1 MPFETPLALVA
12 LLSVIPL
19 IVLYMLRPKPK
30 VLSIPSLMFV
40 LKLERERK
48 RVYASLTK
56 IVQDPLF
63 LIQLLML
70 ILLSIAAAGYY
81 FTSQEPL
88 SGEHTVLVLDTSASM
103 QTESRFAEALG
114 AADGY
119 VSKKNSIILA
129 SDVPLLAL
137 EGGDAA
143 AAKNILKVV
152 KPGAG
157 TADLSA
163 AITTGMRLLSKEGGR
178 IIVISD
184 FTNSKGDDPVASK
197 SLAESYGIKV
207 NFVKVGKPID
217 NIGIINGWIEAADG
231 KYSYT
236 GVIKNYGKQNKNV
249 VIYTGRGSSKGSSTS
264 FTLDVPAGGTN
275 QFTLG
280 NLGPGTTNVKLG
292 VEDNL
297 PVDNQA
303 YISIPETSEQH
314 VLYVTDNG
322 KLPSRTALSLLPNSK
337 LTVLQAVPSNLDNYT
352 LVVLAQKETP
362 IANDSIERVENY
374 VRNGGNAVFIASEAL
389 APDKT
394 EVNLV
399 KILPVK
405 PIEVENDENGLG
417 IKEVQQSSITRD
429 IKTDEISVH
438 KYLNATGRTG
448 STTLVALENN
458 VPIISYWQVGKGTV
472 FYLGFN
478 DELMSTTQN
487 SLIET
492 SNVNA
497 TNNVKSTSN
506 TSATNSLNVTGNT
519 NVTSSV
525 NKMDSGSEAWNNFH
539 NLPEYP
545 VFWIKLVQWLG
556 GTGDISEYN
565 LKTGTVTSLSKTEEI
580 RTPSKTFTS
589 NRVIFDEAG
598 IYEISG
604 KRIATNLYSDRESD
618 TTIDASDLIKRAT
631 AAENEPKL
639 VRADTYTAK
648 KDITNYLI
656 GIMFL
661 LLLLEILIV
670 RQRGE
675 L

>member
-1 MPFETPLALVA
+1 MPFETPLALAA

-19 IVLYMLRPKPK
+19 IVIYMLRPKPK

-63 LIQLLML
+63 LVQLLML

-81 FTSQEPL
+81 YTSQEPL

-103 QTESRFAEALG
+103 QVESRFADAVG
-114 AADGY
+114 IADGY

-129 SDVPLLAL
+129 SDTPLLAL
-137 EGGDAA
+137 ESGGAS
-143 AAKNILKVV
+143 AAKDILNQV

-163 AITTGMRLLSKEGGR
+163 AITTGMRLLSREGGR
-178 IIVISD
+178 IIVVSD

-207 NFVKVGKPID
+207 NFVKVGKPAD
-217 NIGIINGWIEAADG
+217 NIGIINGWIEATDG
-231 KYSYT
+231 NYGYT
-236 GVIKNYGKQNKNV
+236 GVIKNYRDHNESV
-249 VIYTGRGSSKGSSTS
+249 EVDTGRAASGNSSTS
-264 FTLDVPAGGTN
+264 FSLDVPAGGTN

-280 NLGPGTTNVKLG
+280 NLGPGITTVRLNVK
-292 VEDNL
+292 DSL

-303 YISIPETSEQH
+303 YISIPDASQQRI
-314 VLYVTDNG
+314 LYVTDNG
-322 KLPSRTALSLLPNSK
+322 KLPSKTALSLLPNSN
-337 LTVLQAVPSNLDNYT
+337 LSVLKSVPSDLENYT
-352 LVVLAQKETP
+352 LVVLAEKETP
-362 IANDSIERVENY
+362 IANDSVGRIENY
-374 VRNGGNAVFIASEAL
+374 VRNGGNAVFIASGAL
-389 APDKT
+389 TPEKT
-394 EVNLV
+394 EVNLI

-405 PIEVENDENGLG
+405 PLEVANEENGLEV
-417 IKEVQQSSITRD
+417 KEVQQSSITRD
-429 IKTDEISVH
+429 IKIDEISVR
-438 KYLNATGRTG
+438 KYLNATERTG
-448 STTLVALENN
+448 STTLVALKNG
-458 VPIISYWQVGKGTV
+458 VPLLSYWQVGKGTV
-472 FYLGFN
+472 FYMGLN
-478 DELMSTTQN
+478 DEFGN
-487 SLIET
+487 ET
-492 SNVNA
+492 
-497 TNNVKSTSN
+497 
-506 TSATNSLNVTGNT
+506 
-519 NVTSSV
+519 
-525 NKMDSGSEAWNNFH
+525 WNNFH

-545 VFWIKLVQWLG
+545 VFWIKLIQWVG

-565 LKTGTVTSLSKTEEI
+565 LKTGTLTSLSKTEEI

-604 KRIATNLYSDRESD
+604 KKIAANLYSDRESN
-618 TTIDASDLIKRAT
+618 TTVDASELIQRAVV
-631 AAENEPKL
+631 EDKSKL
-639 VRADTYTAK
+639 VRADSYTAK

-661 LLLLEILIV
+661 LILLELLIV

>member
-1 MPFETPLALVA
+1 MPFETPLALAA

-19 IVLYMLRPKPK
+19 IVIYMLRPKPK
-30 VLSIPSLMFV
+30 VLFIPSLMFV

-63 LIQLLML
+63 LVQLLML

-81 FTSQEPL
+81 YTSQEPL

-103 QTESRFAEALG
+103 QVESRFADAVG
-114 AADGY
+114 IADGY

-129 SDVPLLAL
+129 SDTPLLAL
-137 EGGDAA
+137 ESGGAS
-143 AAKNILKVV
+143 AAKDILNQV

-163 AITTGMRLLSKEGGR
+163 AITTGMRFLSREGGR
-178 IIVISD
+178 IIVVSD

-207 NFVKVGKPID
+207 NFVKVGKPAD
-217 NIGIINGWIEAADG
+217 NIGIINGWIEATDG
-231 KYSYT
+231 NYGYT
-236 GVIKNYGKQNKNV
+236 GVIKNYRDRNESV
-249 VIYTGRGSSKGSSTS
+249 EVDTGRAASGNSSTS
-264 FTLDVPAGGTN
+264 FSLDVPAGGTN

-280 NLGPGTTNVKLG
+280 NLGLGITTVRLNVK
-292 VEDNL
+292 DSL

-303 YISIPETSEQH
+303 YISIPDASQQRI
-314 VLYVTDNG
+314 LYVTDNG
-322 KLPSRTALSLLPNSK
+322 KLPSKTALSLLPNSN
-337 LTVLQAVPSNLDNYT
+337 LSVLKSVPADLENYT
-352 LVVLAQKETP
+352 LVVLAEKETP
-362 IANDSIERVENY
+362 IANDSVGRIENY
-374 VRNGGNAVFIASEAL
+374 VRNGGNAVFIASGAL
-389 APDKT
+389 TPEKT
-394 EVNLV
+394 EVNLI

-405 PIEVENDENGLG
+405 PLEVANEENGLEV
-417 IKEVQQSSITRD
+417 KEVQQSSITRD
-429 IKTDEISVH
+429 IKIDEISVR
-438 KYLNATGRTG
+438 KYLNATERTG
-448 STTLVALENN
+448 STTLVALKNG
-458 VPIISYWQVGKGTV
+458 VPLLSYWQVGRGTV
-472 FYLGFN
+472 FYMGLN
-478 DELMSTTQN
+478 DEFGN
-487 SLIET
+487 ET
-492 SNVNA
+492 
-497 TNNVKSTSN
+497 
-506 TSATNSLNVTGNT
+506 
-519 NVTSSV
+519 
-525 NKMDSGSEAWNNFH
+525 WNNFH

-545 VFWIKLVQWLG
+545 VFWIKLVQWVG

-565 LKTGTVTSLSKTEEI
+565 LKTGTLTSLSKTEEI

-604 KRIATNLYSDRESD
+604 KKIAANLYSDRESN
-618 TTIDASDLIKRAT
+618 TTVDASELIQRAVV
-631 AAENEPKL
+631 EDKSKL
-639 VRADTYTAK
+639 VRADSYTAK

-661 LLLLEILIV
+661 LILLELLIV

>member
-1 MPFETPLALVA
+1 MPFETPLALAA

-19 IVLYMLRPKPK
+19 IVIYMLRPKPK

-63 LIQLLML
+63 LVQLLML

-81 FTSQEPL
+81 YTSQEPL

-103 QTESRFAEALG
+103 QVESRFADAVG
-114 AADGY
+114 IADGY

-129 SDVPLLAL
+129 SDTPLLAL
-137 EGGDAA
+137 ESGGAS
-143 AAKNILKVV
+143 AAKDILNQV

-163 AITTGMRLLSKEGGR
+163 AITTGMRLLSREGGR
-178 IIVISD
+178 IIVVSD

-207 NFVKVGKPID
+207 NFVKVGKPAD
-217 NIGIINGWIEAADG
+217 NIGIINGWIEATDG
-231 KYSYT
+231 NYGYT
-236 GVIKNYGKQNKNV
+236 GVIKNYRDRNESV
-249 VIYTGRGSSKGSSTS
+249 EVDTGRAASGNSSTS
-264 FTLDVPAGGTN
+264 FSLDVPAGGTN

-280 NLGPGTTNVKLG
+280 NLGPGITTVRLNVK
-292 VEDNL
+292 DSL

-303 YISIPETSEQH
+303 YISIPDASQQRI
-314 VLYVTDNG
+314 LYVTDNG
-322 KLPSRTALSLLPNSK
+322 KLPSKTALSLLPNSN
-337 LTVLQAVPSNLDNYT
+337 LSVLKSVPSDLENYT
-352 LVVLAQKETP
+352 LVVLAEKETP
-362 IANDSIERVENY
+362 IANDSVGRIENY
-374 VRNGGNAVFIASEAL
+374 VRNGGNAVFIASGAL
-389 APDKT
+389 TPEKT
-394 EVNLV
+394 EVNLI

-405 PIEVENDENGLG
+405 PLEVANEENGLEV
-417 IKEVQQSSITRD
+417 KEVQQSSITRD
-429 IKTDEISVH
+429 IKIDEISVR
-438 KYLNATGRTG
+438 KYLNATERTG
-448 STTLVALENN
+448 STTLVALKNG
-458 VPIISYWQVGKGTV
+458 VPLLSYWQVGRGTV
-472 FYLGFN
+472 FYMGLN
-478 DELMSTTQN
+478 DEFGN
-487 SLIET
+487 ET
-492 SNVNA
+492 
-497 TNNVKSTSN
+497 
-506 TSATNSLNVTGNT
+506 
-519 NVTSSV
+519 
-525 NKMDSGSEAWNNFH
+525 WNNFH

-545 VFWIKLVQWLG
+545 VFWIKLVQWVG

-565 LKTGTVTSLSKTEEI
+565 LKTGTLTSLSKTEEI

-604 KRIATNLYSDRESD
+604 KKIAANLYSDRESNA
-618 TTIDASDLIKRAT
+618 TVDASELIQRAVV
-631 AAENEPKL
+631 EDKSKL
-639 VRADTYTAK
+639 VRADSYTAK

-661 LLLLEILIV
+661 LILLELLIV

>member
-1 MPFETPLALVA
+1 MPFGTPLALLA

-19 IVLYMLRPKPK
+19 IILYMLRPKPK

-81 FTSQEPL
+81 YTSEEPL

-103 QTESRFAEALG
+103 QVEPRFADAVG
-114 AADGY
+114 IANSY

-129 SDVPLLAL
+129 SDTPLLAL
-137 EGGDAA
+137 EVGDASA
-143 AAKNILKVV
+143 AQNILKQV

-163 AITTGMRLLSKEGGR
+163 AITSGMRLLSKEGGK
-178 IIVISD
+178 IIVVSD
-184 FTNSKGDDPVASK
+184 FTNWKGDDPVASK

-207 NFVKVGKPID
+207 TFEKVGKPAD
-217 NIGIINGWIEAADG
+217 NIGIINGWIEAAEG

-236 GVIKNYGKQNKNV
+236 GVIKNYLDHNENV
-249 VIYTGRGSSKGSSTS
+249 EIDSGRGNSGNSSTS
-264 FTLDVPAGGTN
+264 FSLAVPAGGTN

-280 NLGPGTTNVKLG
+280 NLEPGITTVKLNTK
-292 VEDNL
+292 DNL

-303 YISIPETSEQH
+303 YISIPDTSEQRI
-314 VLYVTDNG
+314 LYVTDDG
-322 KLPSRTALSLLPNSK
+322 KLPSKTALSLLPNSN
-337 LTVLQAVPSNLDNYT
+337 LTVLNSVPSDLNNYT

-362 IANDSIERVENY
+362 IANNSVDRIESY
-374 VRNGGNAVFIASEAL
+374 VRNGGNAVFIASGAL

-394 EVNLV
+394 DVSLI

-405 PIEVENDENGLG
+405 PIEIASEEKGLEV
-417 IKEVQQSSITRD
+417 KEVQQSSITRD
-429 IKTDEISVH
+429 IKTDEISVR
-438 KYLNATGRTG
+438 KYLNATERTG
-448 STTLVALENN
+448 STTLMALKNG
-458 VPIISYWQVGKGTV
+458 VPLLSYWQVGKGTV
-472 FYLGFN
+472 FYMGFN
-478 DELMSTTQN
+478 DELGNLLQDSGTETN
-487 SLIET
+487 T
-492 SNVNA
+492 SNE
-497 TNNVKSTSN
+497 
-506 TSATNSLNVTGNT
+506 TNSSNQMN
-519 NVTSSV
+519 SSIEM
-525 NKMDSGSEAWNNFH
+525 NSGSGTWNNFH

-545 VFWIKLVQWLG
+545 VFWIKFVQWIG

-565 LKTGTVTSLSKTEEI
+565 LKTGTLTALSKTGEI
-580 RTPSKTFTS
+580 RTPTKTFTS

-598 IYEISG
+598 IYEIAG
-604 KRIATNLYSDRESD
+604 KKIATNLYSDKESD
-618 TTIDASDLIKRAT
+618 TRVDASELIRKAV
-631 AAENEPKL
+631 ADDKPK
-639 VRADTYTAK
+639 VVKADTYTSK
-648 KDITNYLI
+648 KEITDYLI
-656 GIMFL
+656 VIMFL

>member
-1 MPFETPLALVA
+1 MPFETPLALAA

-19 IVLYMLRPKPK
+19 IVIYMLRPKPK

-63 LIQLLML
+63 LVQLLML
-70 ILLSIAAAGYY
+70 ILLFIAAAGYY
-81 FTSQEPL
+81 YTSQEPL

-103 QTESRFAEALG
+103 QVESRFADAVG
-114 AADGY
+114 IADGY

-129 SDVPLLAL
+129 SDTPLLAL
-137 EGGDAA
+137 ESGGAS
-143 AAKNILKVV
+143 AAKDILYQV

-163 AITTGMRLLSKEGGR
+163 AITTGMRLLSREGGR
-178 IIVISD
+178 IIVVSD

-207 NFVKVGKPID
+207 NFVKVGKPAD
-217 NIGIINGWIEAADG
+217 NIGIINGWIEATDG
-231 KYSYT
+231 NYGYT
-236 GVIKNYGKQNKNV
+236 GVIKNYRDHNESV
-249 VIYTGRGSSKGSSTS
+249 EVDTGRAASGNSSTS
-264 FTLDVPAGGTN
+264 FSLDVPAGGTN

-280 NLGPGTTNVKLG
+280 NLGPGITTVQLNVK
-292 VEDNL
+292 DSL
-297 PVDNQA
+297 PFDNQA
-303 YISIPETSEQH
+303 YISIPDASEQRI
-314 VLYVTDNG
+314 LYVTDNG
-322 KLPSRTALSLLPNSK
+322 KLPSKTALSLLPNSN
-337 LTVLQAVPSNLDNYT
+337 LSVLKSVPADLNNYS
-352 LVVLAQKETP
+352 LVVLAEKETP
-362 IANDSIERVENY
+362 IANDSVGRIENY
-374 VRNGGNAVFIASEAL
+374 VRNGGNAIFIASGAL
-389 APDKT
+389 TPEKT
-394 EVNLV
+394 EVNLI

-405 PIEVENDENGLG
+405 PLEVANEENGLE

-429 IKTDEISVH
+429 IKIDEISVR
-438 KYLNATGRTG
+438 KYLNATERTG
-448 STTLVALENN
+448 STTLVALKNG
-458 VPIISYWQVGKGTV
+458 VPLLSYWQVGRGTV
-472 FYLGFN
+472 FYMGLN
-478 DELMSTTQN
+478 DEFGN
-487 SLIET
+487 ET
-492 SNVNA
+492 
-497 TNNVKSTSN
+497 
-506 TSATNSLNVTGNT
+506 
-519 NVTSSV
+519 
-525 NKMDSGSEAWNNFH
+525 WNNFH

-545 VFWIKLVQWLG
+545 VFWIKLVQWVG

-565 LKTGTVTSLSKTEEI
+565 LKTGTLTSLSKTEEI

-604 KRIATNLYSDRESD
+604 KKIAANLYSDRESNA
-618 TTIDASDLIKRAT
+618 TVDAFELIQRAVV
-631 AAENEPKL
+631 EDKSKL
-639 VRADTYTAK
+639 VRADSYTAK

-661 LLLLEILIV
+661 LILLELLIV

>member
-1 MPFETPLALVA
+1 MPFETPLALAA

-19 IVLYMLRPKPK
+19 IVIYMLRPKPK

-40 LKLERERK
+40 LKLEKERK

-63 LIQLLML
+63 LVQLLML
-70 ILLSIAAAGYY
+70 ILLFIAAAGYY
-81 FTSQEPL
+81 YTSQEPL

-103 QTESRFAEALG
+103 QVESRFADAVG
-114 AADGY
+114 IADGY

-129 SDVPLLAL
+129 SDTPLLAL
-137 EGGDAA
+137 ESGGAS
-143 AAKNILKVV
+143 AAKDILYQV

-163 AITTGMRLLSKEGGR
+163 AITTGMRLLSREGGR
-178 IIVISD
+178 IIVVSD

-207 NFVKVGKPID
+207 NFVKVGKPAD
-217 NIGIINGWIEAADG
+217 NIGIINGWIEATDG
-231 KYSYT
+231 NYGYT
-236 GVIKNYGKQNKNV
+236 GVIKNYRDHNESV
-249 VIYTGRGSSKGSSTS
+249 EVDTGRAASGNSSTS
-264 FTLDVPAGGTN
+264 FSLDVPAGGTN

-280 NLGPGTTNVKLG
+280 NLGPGITTVQLNVK
-292 VEDNL
+292 DSL
-297 PVDNQA
+297 PFDNQA
-303 YISIPETSEQH
+303 YISIPDASEQRI
-314 VLYVTDNG
+314 LYVTDNG
-322 KLPSRTALSLLPNSK
+322 KLPSKTALSLLPNSN
-337 LTVLQAVPSNLDNYT
+337 LSVLKSVPADLNNYS
-352 LVVLAQKETP
+352 LVVLAEKETP
-362 IANDSIERVENY
+362 IANDSVGRIENY
-374 VRNGGNAVFIASEAL
+374 VRNGGNAIFIASGAL
-389 APDKT
+389 TPEKT
-394 EVNLV
+394 EVNLI

-405 PIEVENDENGLG
+405 PLEVANEENGLE

-429 IKTDEISVH
+429 IKIDEISVR
-438 KYLNATGRTG
+438 KYLNATERTG
-448 STTLVALENN
+448 STTLVALKNG
-458 VPIISYWQVGKGTV
+458 VPLLSYWQVGRGTV
-472 FYLGFN
+472 FYMGLN
-478 DELMSTTQN
+478 DEFGN
-487 SLIET
+487 ET
-492 SNVNA
+492 
-497 TNNVKSTSN
+497 
-506 TSATNSLNVTGNT
+506 
-519 NVTSSV
+519 
-525 NKMDSGSEAWNNFH
+525 WNNFH

-545 VFWIKLVQWLG
+545 VFWIKLVQWVG

-565 LKTGTVTSLSKTEEI
+565 LKTGTLTSLSKTEEI

-604 KRIATNLYSDRESD
+604 KKIAANLYSDRESNA
-618 TTIDASDLIKRAT
+618 TVDAFELIQRAVV
-631 AAENEPKL
+631 EDKSKL
-639 VRADTYTAK
+639 VRADSYTAK

-661 LLLLEILIV
+661 LILLELLIV